1 MSCTWTIFRISSIPI
16 SMFMLAFGIILSIL
30 GSGTGVRTSNLQLKD
45 FLMLIFLSTLFHIAV
60 IPSSEFLTNHS
71 AIATTRTGSRIFLNS
86 DNWDDVTLT
95 SGVRWFFSVLIASF
109 VSYVI
114 SIDKK
119 LTFHK
124 IAYAWLFGILINGF
138 TAIIESFGILGSFGV
153 FSNGFD
159 RELRFSGVASH
170 PNILGTVAL
179 MGVPFTYTLY
189 KSKKNLYGK
198 YFFLMQNV
206 ILGFAIF
213 LSGSRVCLILFPL
226 SIMLSYWT
234 EYKMHRWKLL
244 ALWSYFFI
252 LTPFLFS
259 INQSNFLYQ
268 NISKT
273 RLFNNDV
280 SVNVSNEGRIDL
292 YQSTLREIYSSYF
305 LGYGPALNKDAHSIY
320 LQLGVSL
327 GIIGLILFLRYIWK
341 VLRFNLNPQINE
353 DFWVIPFKLAFLV
366 FCLNNIVNNSLTEF
380 YVYFPLVI
388 IMTFLRMKQEHKY
401 KSRV

>member
-1 MSCTWTIFRISSIPI
+1 
-16 SMFMLAFGIILSIL
+16 MLAFGIILSIL
-30 GSGTGVRTSNLQLKD
+30 GSGTGVRPSHLQLKD
-45 FLMLIFLSTLFHIAV
+45 FLLLIFLSTLFHIAV

-71 AIATTRTGSRIFLNS
+71 GIAATRTGSRIFLTA

-95 SGVRWFFSVLIASF
+95 AGVRWFISILLASF
-109 VSYVI
+109 VSYVV

-119 LTFHK
+119 FTFHK
-124 IAYAWLFGILINGF
+124 IAYAWLFGILINGLV
-138 TAIIESFGILGSFGV
+138 AIIESFGILGSFGE

-170 PNILGTVAL
+170 PNMLGTVAL
-179 MGVPFTYTLY
+179 MGAPFAYTLY
-189 KSKKNLYGK
+189 KSKKNLTRR
-198 YFFLMQNV
+198 YFFLAQNV

-234 EYKMHRWKLL
+234 EYKMYRWKFL
-244 ALWSYFFI
+244 ALCSYFFI

-268 NISKT
+268 NISKN

-280 SVNVSNEGRIDL
+280 SVSVSNEGRIDL
-292 YQSTLREIYSSYF
+292 YQSALQEIYSSYF

-320 LQLGVSL
+320 LQLAVSL

-341 VLRFNLNPQINE
+341 VLRLNLNPQMDD
-353 DFWVIPFKLAFLV
+353 DFWIIPFKLAFLM

-388 IMTFLRMKQEHKY
+388 VMTFLRMKQEHNY
-401 KSRV
+401 NSQSRE